1 MSVHII
7 VIKKQNQKHGGAR
20 VIQASEQT
28 VKIPSRKPF
37 GTCPIIRSPKSSVA
51 MWQRHCAAPHIT
63 PSLPLAGWLK
73 ISGLASHRS
82 IGKSRVPDIRLF
94 ILKSPSFA
102 SIINQAGIQPTKPE
116 RNVETASLLNNPLA
130 QSFESLE
137 IESQIHSEQSVGPK
151 RSWIRCRLAGSAA
164 TGVMYGGLRARYCY
178 CRHSKADEIGAK
190 FVY

>member
-1 MSVHII
+1 MSVQII
-7 VIKKQNQKHGGAR
+7 VMKKQNQKHGGAR

-28 VKIPSRKPF
+28 VKIPSRKLF

-51 MWQRHCAAPHIT
+51 MWQRHCAAPHH
-63 PSLPLAGWLK
+63 SLSATGWLK
-73 ISGLASHRS
+73 TSGLASHRS
-82 IGKSRVPDIRLF
+82 IGKSRVPDIRLL

-102 SIINQAGIQPTKPE
+102 SIINQAGIQITKPE
-116 RNVETASLLNNPLA
+116 RNVEIASLLNNPLA

-164 TGVMYGGLRARYCY
+164 TGVMCMGGLSSRYCY

-190 FVY
+190 FIY